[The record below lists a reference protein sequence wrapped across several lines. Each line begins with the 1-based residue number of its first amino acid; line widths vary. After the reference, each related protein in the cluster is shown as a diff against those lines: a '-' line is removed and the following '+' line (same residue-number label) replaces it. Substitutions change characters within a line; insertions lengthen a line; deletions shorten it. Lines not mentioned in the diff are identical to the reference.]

1 MVLCLALLSLS
12 GSKAETNDLTTG
24 NLVNFTGTPTATTG
38 NWVNGVYVQGL
49 TCWQPG
55 GPGNCGPYP
64 NVQTNGSINF
74 SYGQVNLNQVV
85 NINNALS
92 ATGAG
97 VQVSGFHF
105 GFTAKNGNGWDNGQQ
120 DYLAAYVNF
129 YDKAGKSVV
138 NYDYSSYTN
147 RKYDWSNFNFNET
160 FNKPYDVSKL
170 NAAQYG
176 FIGRDTNGWAGP
188 YGPEINNV
196 SFSLNYRIDPCV
208 ANPASSPSC
217 PGFSNLVKTTSVVNP
232 LGSPVANLTTTDTV
246 SSSTTVINVGGVQLS
261 STGAISAPDNIPQ
274 ALKDVQA
281 ATQQS
286 TAQATSGLSIQPQQS
301 SSSKPNMNLIMSL
314 IGQIQAAD
322 KATQNAAVQNANQVV
337 ATSSAKAQEQAMAT
351 VDTLNTMSM
360 ASSQASQDRFAQSL
374 QSPISIPQPTTSISQ
389 PSILIHQTSTSASS
403 VKIQETTT
411 TSLQS
416 LMVTSA
422 QTLSTVSNITQIEQI
437 YQPSVSA
444 PSIFSMAAN
453 PASNYQNI
461 TYTDQ
466 QISSLSE
473 VQPVA
478 ETVPVQVAKI
488 ESKSLDVEVPI
499 MPVTSMLKGTSVTE
513 IVETKVNVDATKTEQ
528 KTETVK
534 KNVQSNE
541 LAGGVDIA
549 ALAIQPKGF
558 DVYATTIIRDNV
570 FYAPKDIYGNQK
582 TIDNARALRQLSSD
596 RLHQEMIDQQ
606 YRR

>member
-1 MVLCLALLSLS
+1 MLSFLS
-12 GSKAETNDLTTG
+12 YSNAQVDSTTG
-24 NLVNFTGTPTATTG
+24 NLVNFTGSPTATTG
-38 NWVNGVYVQGL
+38 NWVNGVLVNQLCFQAG
-49 TCWQPG
+49 Q
-55 GPGNCGPYP
+55 PGNCGPNP
-64 NVQTNGSINF
+64 SIRAESGSINF
-74 SYGQVNLNQVV
+74 SYGTVNLNQVV
-85 NINNALS
+85 NINHALS
-92 ATGAG
+92 EAGTG
-97 VQVSGFHF
+97 VQLSGFNF
-105 GFTAKNGNGWDNGQQ
+105 GFRAKNGNGWDDGRQ
-120 DYLAAYVNF
+120 DYLSAYVKI
-129 YDKAGKSVV
+129 YDSAGKVAE
-138 NYDYSSYTN
+138 NYDYTSYTN
-147 RKYDWSNFNFNET
+147 RKYDWSNFNFHET
-160 FNKPYDVSKL
+160 FNKPYDIAKL
-170 NAAQYG
+170 GAAQFG
-176 FIGRDTNGWAGP
+176 FIGRDNNFWAGN
-188 YGPEINNV
+188 YGPEIYNV
-196 SFSLNYRIDPCV
+196 SFSLNYRIDPCA
-208 ANPASSPSC
+208 ANPASNPSC
-217 PGFSNLVKTTSVVNP
+217 PGFSNLIKSTSVVVPSGTNITS
-232 LGSPVANLTTTDTV
+232 LLTSDTASSGAPVL
-246 SSSTTVINVGGVQLS
+246 NVGGVQLS
-261 STGAISAPDNIPQ
+261 TSGAISVPDNIPQ
-274 ALKDVQA
+274 TLKDVQA
-281 ATQQS
+281 ATLQS

-337 ATSSAKAQEQAMAT
+337 DTSSAKTQEQAMAT

-360 ASSQASQDRFAQSL
+360 SSSQASQDRFAQSL
-374 QSPISIPQPTTSISQ
+374 QSPISIPQP
-389 PSILIHQTSTSASS
+389 SILIPQTSTSASS

-422 QTLSTVSNITQIEQI
+422 QTLSTVSNTTQIEQI
-437 YQPSVSA
+437 YQPNISA
-444 PSIFSMAAN
+444 PSIFSMAAAYS
-453 PASNYQNI
+453 ASKNQDTSYN
-461 TYTDQ
+461 DQ

-478 ETVPVQVAKI
+478 ETVQVQIAKI
-488 ESKSLDVEVPI
+488 ESKSLDVEVPLI
-499 MPVTSMLKGTSVTE
+499 TATNMPKGTSVTE
-513 IVETKVNVDATKTEQ
+513 IAETKVNVDATQTEQ